1 MKPMRLPLPWLCALR
16 HLPTES
22 GTEAFRQGS
31 RVNPKVQPGF
41 LQPFCASQRRALCHG
56 FALQGRGVLHTRF
69 RVGEG
74 RGGPFVGVEVEQ
86 VEPEAVGEEVLPG
99 VPEVEV

>member
-1 MKPMRLPLPWLCALR
+1 MRLPLPWLCALR

-41 LQPFCASQRRALCHG
+41 LQPFCASQRHALC
-56 FALQGRGVLHTRF
+56 RGVLRISF

-74 RGGPFVGVEVEQ
+74 RGGPFVGAVGEQ
-86 VEPEAVGEEVLPG
+86 VEAEADGEEVLPG